1 MNSNVKITSDSEEIS
16 QNNIE
21 EINLIVRQT
30 SYNFGD
36 AKKKYFE
43 MSNNYEEVIKDF
55 YGIKKDKNS
64 EDQKIINLNKS
75 VYTEIRNFLDKK

>member
-1 MNSNVKITSDSEEIS
+1 MNLNVKITSDSEEIS
-16 QNNIE
+16 EKAIQ

-30 SYNFGD
+30 SYNFED

-43 MSNNYEEVIKDF
+43 MSNNYEEVIKNF

-64 EDQKIINLNKS
+64 DNQKILNLNKA